1 MQTFLRLVKSRRS
14 IRHFKNIS
22 IPRHDLTLCAE
33 SARYAPSACNSQ
45 PWKFIIIDA
54 PLQKEKIAKT
64 VLSGPYK
71 MNSFA
76 ENAGAFIAIVSEK
89 VKLSAWLG
97 GKLRKT
103 NFSEIDIGIA
113 CSHLVLEAETLGIG
127 TCILGWFNEKKLK
140 RLLNVSRSKRIEILI
155 ALGYPSGKDLPKKY
169 MKRAKETIFRN
180 RYE

>member
-1 MQTFLRLVKSRRS
+1 
-14 IRHFKNIS
+14 
-22 IPRHDLTLCAE
+22 
-33 SARYAPSACNSQ
+33 
-45 PWKFIIIDA
+45 
-54 PLQKEKIAKT
+54 
-64 VLSGPYK
+64 

-140 RLLNVSRSKRIEILI
+140 RLLNVPRSKRIEILI